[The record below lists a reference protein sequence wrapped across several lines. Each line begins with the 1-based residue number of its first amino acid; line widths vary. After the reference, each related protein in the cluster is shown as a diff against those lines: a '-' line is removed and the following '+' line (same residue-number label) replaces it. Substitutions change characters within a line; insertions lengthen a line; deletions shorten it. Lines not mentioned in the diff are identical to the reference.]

1 MSNYICVTCG
11 VQYPESNEPP
21 EHCLICED
29 SRQYIGLDGQKWT
42 TLTELQAGHKNT
54 IEEDE
59 PGLVGIST
67 EPTVAIGQ
75 RARLILSPSGNV
87 LWECIS
93 LIDDA
98 TIEAIRKLGGIS
110 AIAISHSHFYS
121 SMVWT
126 QYTHVT
132 APSVS

>member
-1 MSNYICVTCG
+1 MWRTVPG
-11 VQYPESNEPP
+11 VDEPP

-42 TLTELQAGHKNT
+42 TLAELQAEHKNA
-54 IEEDE
+54 IAEDE
-59 PGLVGIST
+59 PGLVGITT

-75 RARLILSPSGNV
+75 RARLIISPSGNV

-93 LIDDA
+93 VIDDT

-110 AIAISHSHFYS
+110 AIAISHPTFTLQ
-121 SMVWT
+121 W
-126 QYTHVT
+126 
-132 APSVS
+132 

>member
-1 MSNYICVTCG
+1 MSNFICVTCG
-11 VQYPESNEPP
+11 VQYPESGAPP

-42 TLTELQAGHKNT
+42 TLAGLQAAHKNA

-59 PGLVGIST
+59 PGLVGITS

-75 RARLILSPSGNV
+75 RARLITLPSGNV

-93 LIDDA
+93 QIDDA
-98 TIEAIRKLGGIS
+98 TVEAIRNLGGIS
-110 AIAISHSHFYS
+110 AIAISHPHFYS
-121 SMVWT
+121 SMV
-126 QYTHVT
+126 
-132 APSVS
+132 